1 MGVASRPE
9 SSVQSEG
16 ARAAGERPA
25 GSRPAEVRPA
35 ATPDP
40 TDPTGGSDP
49 VGGPTAVIT
58 TPRSVLRGKLGAY
71 VALTKPRI
79 IELLLITTIP
89 AMFAAQR
96 EVPSL
101 GLVLLTLLGGTLAA
115 GSANAL
121 NCVVDADID
130 ALMRRTRSRPLARHT
145 VTPRA
150 ALVFGVVLGILATV
164 VLAAGTTWQ
173 AAVLADVAILF
184 YVFVYSIWLKRRT
197 SQNIVW
203 GGLAG
208 CMPVIIGWSA
218 VTGGIGWPAWVFF
231 GVIFFWTPP
240 HTWALAMR
248 YREDY
253 AAAGVPMLPVVAT
266 ERVVIRQMVLYSWAM
281 VACSLLLVPASSW
294 IYAAV
299 AVPVGLA
306 FLGAVHRLHVRVLR
320 APASADRTPPGEFM
334 AVFHLS
340 NLYLTA
346 VSVAWAVDAAV
357 GLGVLGWPW

>member
-1 MGVASRPE
+1 MEVTSR
-9 SSVQSEG
+9 SGSTD
-16 ARAAGERPA
+16 AGPPDVTGDA
-25 GSRPAEVRPA
+25 GS
-35 ATPDP
+35 
-40 TDPTGGSDP
+40 
-49 VGGPTAVIT
+49 AVEA
-58 TPRSVLRGKLGAY
+58 PGQDLLVHGADARSHRSVLSARIGAY
-71 VALTKPRI
+71 IGLTKPRI

-96 EVPSL
+96 EVPAL
-101 GLVLLTLLGGTLAA
+101 TLVLATLVGGTLAA
-115 GSANAL
+115 ASANAL

-150 ALVFGVVLGILATV
+150 ALIFGIILG
-164 VLAAGTTWQ
+164 VLAAVELWLTTTWQ
-173 AAVLADVAILF
+173 ASVLAVVAILF
-184 YVFVYSIWLKRRT
+184 YVFVYSMWLKRRT

-218 VTGGIGWPAWVFF
+218 VTGTIGWPAWVFF

-253 AAAGVPMLPVVAT
+253 RAAGVPMLPVVAT
-266 ERVVIRQMVLYSWAM
+266 EREVVRQIVLYSWAM

-299 AVPVGLA
+299 AVPIGLW
-306 FLGAVHRLHVRVLR
+306 FLAMAHLLHVQVLR
-320 APASADRTPPGEFM
+320 GAPAKPMTL
-334 AVFHLS
+334 FHLS
-340 NLYLTA
+340 NLYLTGI
-346 VSVAWAVDAAV
+346 SVAWAVDSVV
-357 GLGVLGWPW
+357 GLPVLGWPW

>member
-1 MGVASRPE
+1 MEVASR
-9 SSVQSEG
+9 SGSTD
-16 ARAAGERPA
+16 AGP
-25 GSRPAEVRPA
+25 
-35 ATPDP
+35 PD
-40 TDPTGGSDP
+40 
-49 VGGPTAVIT
+49 VAGGPEVAVEQELASSRVRRDRT
-58 TPRSVLRGKLGAY
+58 GLAGRLGAY

-79 IELLLITTIP
+79 IELLLITTVP

-96 EVPSL
+96 EVPP
-101 GLVLLTLLGGTLAA
+101 LTLILATLVGGSLAA

-130 ALMRRTRSRPLARHT
+130 ALMRRTRSRPLAKHT

-150 ALVFGVVLGILATV
+150 ALIFGIVLG
-164 VLAAGTTWQ
+164 VLAAVELWLTTTWQ
-173 AAVLADVAILF
+173 AAVLAVVAILF
-184 YVFVYSIWLKRRT
+184 YVFVYSMWLKRRT

-218 VTGGIGWPAWVFF
+218 VTGDIGWPAWVFF

-248 YREDY
+248 YRADY

-266 ERVVIRQMVLYSWAM
+266 ERVVVRQIVIYSWAM

-299 AVPVGLA
+299 AVPLGLA
-306 FLGAVHRLHVRVLR
+306 FLALAHLLHSRVLR
-320 APASADRTPPGEFM
+320 GVPARPMTL
-334 AVFHLS
+334 FHLS
-340 NLYLTA
+340 NLYLTGI
-346 VSVAWAVDAAV
+346 SVAWAVDSVV
-357 GLGVLGWPW
+357 GLPALGWPW

>member
-1 MGVASRPE
+1 VKVVSRSGAAQPGIDHEDPAPLSPESDASR
-9 SSVQSEG
+9 
-16 ARAAGERPA
+16 RPVI
-25 GSRPAEVRPA
+25 PA
-35 ATPDP
+35 
-40 TDPTGGSDP
+40 
-49 VGGPTAVIT
+49 
-58 TPRSVLRGKLGAY
+58 KLGAY

-96 EVPSL
+96 QVPPI
-101 GLVLLTLLGGTLAA
+101 GLMIATLVGGTLAA

-130 ALMRRTRSRPLARHT
+130 AVMRRTRTRPLARHT
-145 VTPRA
+145 VSTRG
-150 ALVFGVVLGILATV
+150 ALIFGVLLGIAATA
-164 VLAAGTTWQ
+164 VLALATTWQ
-173 AAVLADVAILF
+173 AAVLAVVAILF
-184 YVFVYSIWLKRRT
+184 YVFVYSLWLKRRT

-218 VTGGIGWPAWVFF
+218 VTGDIGWPAWVFF

-266 ERVVIRQMVLYSWAM
+266 ERVVVRQIVLYSWAM
-281 VACSLLLVPASSW
+281 VACSMLLVPASSW

-299 AVPVGLA
+299 AVPVGLW
-306 FLGAVHRLHVRVLR
+306 FLAMAHLLHTRVLR
-320 APASADRTPPGEFM
+320 GAAAKPMTL
-334 AVFHLS
+334 FHLS

-346 VSVAWAVDAAV
+346 VSVAWAVDSVV
-357 GLGVLGWPW
+357 GLPVVGWPW

>member
-1 MGVASRPE
+1 MEVASRSGSPDAGPPDATG
-9 SSVQSEG
+9 VDG
-16 ARAAGERPA
+16 AGADPTTQDLLTHGGK
-25 GSRPAEVRPA
+25 GSRQ
-35 ATPDP
+35 
-40 TDPTGGSDP
+40 
-49 VGGPTAVIT
+49 
-58 TPRSVLRGKLGAY
+58 RSVLSARIGAY

-96 EVPSL
+96 EVPPL
-101 GLVLLTLLGGTLAA
+101 ILVLATLVGGTLAA

-150 ALVFGVVLGILATV
+150 ALIFGVILG
-164 VLAAGTTWQ
+164 VLAAVELWLTTTWQ
-173 AAVLADVAILF
+173 ASVLAVVAILF
-184 YVFVYSIWLKRRT
+184 YVFVYSMWLKRRT

-218 VTGGIGWPAWVFF
+218 VTGTIGWPAWVFF

-253 AAAGVPMLPVVAT
+253 KAAGVPMLPVVAT
-266 ERVVIRQMVLYSWAM
+266 EREVVRQIVLYSWAM

-299 AVPVGLA
+299 AVPLGLW
-306 FLGAVHRLHVRVLR
+306 FLAMAHLLHVRVLR
-320 APASADRTPPGEFM
+320 GAAAKPMTL
-334 AVFHLS
+334 FHIS
-340 NLYLTA
+340 NLYLTG
-346 VSVAWAVDAAV
+346 VSVAWAVDSVV
-357 GLGVLGWPW
+357 GLPVLGWPW

>member
-1 MGVASRPE
+1 VEVAARSGSAE
-9 SSVQSEG
+9 SGAENARVSGPGSAQQVSARQVSAQQDSAEQAVQPG
-16 ARAAGERPA
+16 R
-25 GSRPAEVRPA
+25 
-35 ATPDP
+35 
-40 TDPTGGSDP
+40 
-49 VGGPTAVIT
+49 I
-58 TPRSVLRGKLGAY
+58 RSPFVTRVGAY

-96 EVPSL
+96 EVPPL
-101 GLVLLTLLGGTLAA
+101 TLVLATLAGGTLAA

-130 ALMRRTRSRPLARHT
+130 AVMRRTRTRPLARHAVST
-145 VTPRA
+145 RA
-150 ALVFGVVLGILATV
+150 ALIFGIVLG
-164 VLAAGTTWQ
+164 VLAATELLLTTTWQ
-173 AAVLADVAILF
+173 AAVLAVVAILF
-184 YVFVYSIWLKRRT
+184 YVFVYSMWLKRRT

-218 VTGGIGWPAWVFF
+218 VTGNIGWPAWVFF

-266 ERVVIRQMVLYSWAM
+266 EREVVRQIVLYSWAM
-281 VACSLLLVPASSW
+281 VACSLLLIPASSW

-299 AVPVGLA
+299 AAPIGLW
-306 FLGAVHRLHVRVLR
+306 FLAMAHLLHARVLR
-320 APASADRTPPGEFM
+320 GNPAKPMTL
-334 AVFHLS
+334 FHLS
-340 NLYLTA
+340 NLYLTGI
-346 VSVAWAVDAAV
+346 SVVWALDSVV
-357 GLGVLGWPW
+357 GLPTLGWPG

>member
-1 MGVASRPE
+1 VA
-9 SSVQSEG
+9 VG
-16 ARAAGERPA
+16 AIGRETSPA
-25 GSRPAEVRPA
+25 PVRGPRGWRSKVGS
-35 ATPDP
+35 
-40 TDPTGGSDP
+40 
-49 VGGPTAVIT
+49 
-58 TPRSVLRGKLGAY
+58 Y

-96 EVPSL
+96 QVPAL
-101 GLVLLTLLGGTLAA
+101 GLMLATLVGGTLAA

-130 ALMRRTRSRPLARHT
+130 AVMRRTRSRPLARHVVST
-145 VTPRA
+145 RG
-150 ALVFGVVLGILATV
+150 ALTFGIVLGI
-164 VLAAGTTWQ
+164 AAAALLWAATTWQ
-173 AAVLADVAILF
+173 AAVLAVVAILF
-184 YVFVYSIWLKRRT
+184 YVFVYSMWLKRRT

-218 VTGGIGWPAWVFF
+218 VTGDIGWPAWVFF

-266 ERVVIRQMVLYSWAM
+266 ERVVVRQIVLYSWAM
-281 VACSLLLVPASSW
+281 VVCSLLLVPASSW

-299 AVPVGLA
+299 AVPLGLW
-306 FLGAVHRLHVRVLR
+306 FLAMAHLLHGRVLGG
-320 APASADRTPPGEFM
+320 SAAKPMTL
-334 AVFHLS
+334 FHLS
-340 NLYLTA
+340 NLYLTG
-346 VSVAWAVDAAV
+346 VSVAWAVDSV
-357 GLGVLGWPW
+357 IGLPVVGWPR

>member
-1 MGVASRPE
+1 MGAGVEVVSRSESPRPE
-9 SSVQSEG
+9 TGHDGQPVAVG
-16 ARAAGERPA
+16 AIGRETSPA
-25 GSRPAEVRPA
+25 PVRGPRGWRSKVGS
-35 ATPDP
+35 
-40 TDPTGGSDP
+40 
-49 VGGPTAVIT
+49 
-58 TPRSVLRGKLGAY
+58 Y

-96 EVPSL
+96 QVPAL
-101 GLVLLTLLGGTLAA
+101 GLMLATLVGGTLAA

-130 ALMRRTRSRPLARHT
+130 AVMRRTRSRPLARHVVST
-145 VTPRA
+145 RG
-150 ALVFGVVLGILATV
+150 ALIFGIVLGI
-164 VLAAGTTWQ
+164 AAAALLWAATTWQ
-173 AAVLADVAILF
+173 AAVLAVVAILF
-184 YVFVYSIWLKRRT
+184 YVFVYSMWLKRRT

-218 VTGGIGWPAWVFF
+218 VTGDIGWPAWVFF

-266 ERVVIRQMVLYSWAM
+266 ERVVVRQIVLYSWAM
-281 VACSLLLVPASSW
+281 VVCSLLLVPASSW

-299 AVPVGLA
+299 AVPLGLW
-306 FLGAVHRLHVRVLR
+306 FLAMAHLLHGRVLGG
-320 APASADRTPPGEFM
+320 SAAKPMTL
-334 AVFHLS
+334 FHLS
-340 NLYLTA
+340 NLYLTG
-346 VSVAWAVDAAV
+346 VSVAWAVDSV
-357 GLGVLGWPW
+357 IGLPVVGWPR

>member
-1 MGVASRPE
+1 MKVVSGSGAAEPVIDRQDSAALAPASDA
-9 SSVQSEG
+9 
-16 ARAAGERPA
+16 ARRPA
-25 GSRPAEVRPA
+25 LPA
-35 ATPDP
+35 
-40 TDPTGGSDP
+40 
-49 VGGPTAVIT
+49 
-58 TPRSVLRGKLGAY
+58 KLGAY

-96 EVPSL
+96 EVPPL
-101 GLVLLTLLGGTLAA
+101 GLMIATLVGGTLAA

-130 ALMRRTRSRPLARHT
+130 AVMRRTRTRPLARHSVST
-145 VTPRA
+145 RG
-150 ALVFGVVLGILATV
+150 ALIFGVLLGIAATA
-164 VLAAGTTWQ
+164 VLALFTTWQ
-173 AAVLADVAILF
+173 AAVLAVVAILF
-184 YVFVYSIWLKRRT
+184 YVFVYSLWLKRRT

-218 VTGGIGWPAWVFF
+218 VTGDIGWPAWVFF

-266 ERVVIRQMVLYSWAM
+266 ERVVVRQIVIYSWAM
-281 VACSLLLVPASSW
+281 VACSMLLVPASSW

-299 AVPVGLA
+299 AAPVGLW
-306 FLGAVHRLHVRVLR
+306 FLAMAHLLHTRVLR
-320 APASADRTPPGEFM
+320 GAAAKPMTL
-334 AVFHLS
+334 FHLS

-346 VSVAWAVDAAV
+346 VSVAWAVDSVV
-357 GLGVLGWPW
+357 GLPVIGWPW

>member
-1 MGVASRPE
+1 MKVVSRTGAAKPGIDHQDPAPPSAE
-9 SSVQSEG
+9 SG
-16 ARAAGERPA
+16 AARRPA
-25 GSRPAEVRPA
+25 LPA
-35 ATPDP
+35 
-40 TDPTGGSDP
+40 
-49 VGGPTAVIT
+49 
-58 TPRSVLRGKLGAY
+58 KLGAY

-96 EVPSL
+96 QVPPL
-101 GLVLLTLLGGTLAA
+101 GLMIATLVGGTLAA

-130 ALMRRTRSRPLARHT
+130 AVMRRTRTRPLARHSVST
-145 VTPRA
+145 RG
-150 ALVFGVVLGILATV
+150 ALIFGVLLGIAATA
-164 VLAAGTTWQ
+164 VLALATTWQ
-173 AAVLADVAILF
+173 AAVLAVVAILF
-184 YVFVYSIWLKRRT
+184 YVFVYSLWLKRRT

-218 VTGGIGWPAWVFF
+218 VTGDIGWPAWVFF

-266 ERVVIRQMVLYSWAM
+266 ERVVVRQIVLYSWAM
-281 VACSLLLVPASSW
+281 VACSMLLVPASSW
-294 IYAAV
+294 IYAAI
-299 AVPVGLA
+299 AVPVGLW
-306 FLGAVHRLHVRVLR
+306 FLAMAHLLHTRVLR
-320 APASADRTPPGEFM
+320 GAAAKPMTL
-334 AVFHLS
+334 FHLS

-346 VSVAWAVDAAV
+346 VSVAWAVDSIV
-357 GLGVLGWPW
+357 GLPVLGWPW

>member
-1 MGVASRPE
+1 VEVVSGSGAAEPVIDRAEPAPLKAESGAVRRVAL
-9 SSVQSEG
+9 
-16 ARAAGERPA
+16 PA
-25 GSRPAEVRPA
+25 
-35 ATPDP
+35 
-40 TDPTGGSDP
+40 
-49 VGGPTAVIT
+49 
-58 TPRSVLRGKLGAY
+58 KLGAY

-96 EVPSL
+96 QVPPL
-101 GLVLLTLLGGTLAA
+101 GLMIATLVGGTLAA

-130 ALMRRTRSRPLARHT
+130 AVMRRTRTRPLARHS
-145 VTPRA
+145 VSARG
-150 ALVFGVVLGILATV
+150 ALIFGVLLGIAATAVLGLF
-164 VLAAGTTWQ
+164 TTWQ
-173 AAVLADVAILF
+173 AAGLAVLAILF
-184 YVFVYSIWLKRRT
+184 YVFVYSLWLKRRT

-218 VTGGIGWPAWVFF
+218 VTGDIGWPAWVFF

-266 ERVVIRQMVLYSWAM
+266 ERVVVRQIVVYSWAM
-281 VACSLLLVPASSW
+281 VACSMLLVPASSW

-299 AVPVGLA
+299 AAPVGLW
-306 FLGAVHRLHVRVLR
+306 FLAMAHLLHTRVLR
-320 APASADRTPPGEFM
+320 GAAAKPMTL
-334 AVFHLS
+334 FHLS

-346 VSVAWAVDAAV
+346 VSVAWAVDSVV
-357 GLGVLGWPW
+357 GLPVVGWPW

>member
-1 MGVASRPE
+1 
-9 SSVQSEG
+9 
-16 ARAAGERPA
+16 
-25 GSRPAEVRPA
+25 
-35 ATPDP
+35 
-40 TDPTGGSDP
+40 
-49 VGGPTAVIT
+49 
-58 TPRSVLRGKLGAY
+58 
-71 VALTKPRI
+71 
-79 IELLLITTIP
+79 
-89 AMFAAQR
+89 MFAAQR
-96 EVPSL
+96 DVPPL
-101 GLVLLTLLGGTLAA
+101 TLVLATLVGGTLAA

-130 ALMRRTRSRPLARHT
+130 AVMRRTRSRPLARHT

-150 ALVFGVVLGILATV
+150 ALIFGIVLG
-164 VLAAGTTWQ
+164 VLAAAELWATTTWQ
-173 AAVLADVAILF
+173 AAVLAVVAILF
-184 YVFVYSIWLKRRT
+184 YVFVYSMWLKRRT

-218 VTGGIGWPAWVFF
+218 VTGTIGWPAWVFF

-266 ERVVIRQMVLYSWAM
+266 EREVVRQIVLYSWAM

-299 AVPVGLA
+299 AVPLGLW
-306 FLGAVHRLHVRVLR
+306 FLAMAHVLHTRVLR
-320 APASADRTPPGEFM
+320 GAPAKPMTL
-334 AVFHLS
+334 FHLS

-346 VSVAWAVDAAV
+346 ISVAWAIDSVV
-357 GLGVLGWPW
+357 GLPVVGWPW

>member
-1 MGVASRPE
+1 MKVVSRSGAAQPGIDHEDPAPLSPE
-9 SSVQSEG
+9 SD
-16 ARAAGERPA
+16 APRRPVM
-25 GSRPAEVRPA
+25 PA
-35 ATPDP
+35 
-40 TDPTGGSDP
+40 
-49 VGGPTAVIT
+49 
-58 TPRSVLRGKLGAY
+58 KLGAY

-96 EVPSL
+96 QVPPI
-101 GLVLLTLLGGTLAA
+101 GLMIATLVGGTLAA

-130 ALMRRTRSRPLARHT
+130 AVMRRTRTRPLARHT
-145 VTPRA
+145 VSTRG
-150 ALVFGVVLGILATV
+150 ALIFGVLLGIAATA
-164 VLAAGTTWQ
+164 VLALATTWQ
-173 AAVLADVAILF
+173 AAVLAVVAILF
-184 YVFVYSIWLKRRT
+184 YVFVYSLWLKRRT

-218 VTGGIGWPAWVFF
+218 VTGDIGWPAWVFF

-266 ERVVIRQMVLYSWAM
+266 ERVVVRQIVLYSWAM
-281 VACSLLLVPASSW
+281 VACSMLLVPASSW

-299 AVPVGLA
+299 AVPVGLW
-306 FLGAVHRLHVRVLR
+306 FLAMAHLLHTRVLR
-320 APASADRTPPGEFM
+320 GAAAKPMTL
-334 AVFHLS
+334 FHLS

-346 VSVAWAVDAAV
+346 VSVAWAVDSVV
-357 GLGVLGWPW
+357 GLPVVGWPW

>member
-1 MGVASRPE
+1 VKVVSRTGAAKPGIDHQDPAPLSAE
-9 SSVQSEG
+9 SG
-16 ARAAGERPA
+16 AARRPA
-25 GSRPAEVRPA
+25 LPA
-35 ATPDP
+35 
-40 TDPTGGSDP
+40 
-49 VGGPTAVIT
+49 
-58 TPRSVLRGKLGAY
+58 KLGAY

-96 EVPSL
+96 QVPPL
-101 GLVLLTLLGGTLAA
+101 GLMIATLVGGTLAA

-130 ALMRRTRSRPLARHT
+130 AVMRRTRTRPLARHSVST
-145 VTPRA
+145 RG
-150 ALVFGVVLGILATV
+150 ALIFGVLLGIAATA
-164 VLAAGTTWQ
+164 VLALATTWQ
-173 AAVLADVAILF
+173 AAVLAVVAILF
-184 YVFVYSIWLKRRT
+184 YVFVYSLWLKRRT

-218 VTGGIGWPAWVFF
+218 VTGDIGWPAWVFF

-266 ERVVIRQMVLYSWAM
+266 ERVVVRQIVLYSWAM
-281 VACSLLLVPASSW
+281 VACSMLLVPASSW
-294 IYAAV
+294 IYAAI
-299 AVPVGLA
+299 AVPVGLW
-306 FLGAVHRLHVRVLR
+306 FLAMAHLLHTRVLR
-320 APASADRTPPGEFM
+320 GAAAKPMTL
-334 AVFHLS
+334 FHLS

-346 VSVAWAVDAAV
+346 VSVAWAVDSVV
-357 GLGVLGWPW
+357 GLPVLGWPW

>member
-1 MGVASRPE
+1 MEVASR
-9 SSVQSEG
+9 SGSTD
-16 ARAAGERPA
+16 AGP
-25 GSRPAEVRPA
+25 
-35 ATPDP
+35 PDAS
-40 TDPTGGSDP
+40 G
-49 VGGPTAVIT
+49 VGGVGADPATHDLLT
-58 TPRSVLRGKLGAY
+58 HGRKSSRNRSVLSARVGAY

-96 EVPSL
+96 EVPAL
-101 GLVLLTLLGGTLAA
+101 TLVLATLVGGTLAA

-150 ALVFGVVLGILATV
+150 ALVFGVILGILA
-164 VLAAGTTWQ
+164 AAELWLTTTWQ
-173 AAVLADVAILF
+173 ASVLAVVAILF
-184 YVFVYSIWLKRRT
+184 YVFVYSMWLKRRT

-218 VTGGIGWPAWVFF
+218 VTGTIGWPAWVFF

-253 AAAGVPMLPVVAT
+253 KAAGVPMLPVVAT
-266 ERVVIRQMVLYSWAM
+266 EREVVRQIVLYSWAM

-299 AVPVGLA
+299 AVPLGLW
-306 FLGAVHRLHVRVLR
+306 FLAMAHLLHMRVLR
-320 APASADRTPPGEFM
+320 GAAAKPMTL
-334 AVFHLS
+334 FHIS
-340 NLYLTA
+340 NLYLTGI
-346 VSVAWAVDAAV
+346 SVAWAVDSVV
-357 GLGVLGWPW
+357 GLPVLGWPW

>member
-1 MGVASRPE
+1 MAKATTTVTPRIE
-9 SSVQSEG
+9 SS
-16 ARAAGERPA
+16 ARP
-25 GSRPAEVRPA
+25 SVR
-35 ATPDP
+35 AT
-40 TDPTGGSDP
+40 
-49 VGGPTAVIT
+49 
-58 TPRSVLRGKLGAY
+58 LGAY
-71 VALTKPRI
+71 LALTKPRI

-101 GLVLLTLLGGTLAA
+101 LLVLTTLVGGTLAA

-130 ALMRRTRSRPLARHT
+130 AVMRRTRTRPLARHAVPT
-145 VTPRA
+145 RN
-150 ALVFGVVLGILATV
+150 ALIFGIVLGVLSAAFLAV
-164 VLAAGTTWQ
+164 ATTWQ
-173 AAVLADVAILF
+173 AAVLAVVAILF
-184 YVFVYSIWLKRRT
+184 YVFVYSLWLKRRT

-248 YREDY
+248 YRDDY
-253 AAAGVPMLPVVAT
+253 AAAKVPMLPVVAP
-266 ERVVIRQMVLYSWAM
+266 ERVVVRQIVLYSWAM

-294 IYAAV
+294 IYAAI
-299 AVPVGLA
+299 AAPAGLA
-306 FLGAVHRLHVRVLR
+306 FMATAHVLHYQVLR
-320 APASADRTPPGEFM
+320 DRPAKPMTL
-334 AVFHLS
+334 FHLS
-340 NLYLTA
+340 NLYLT
-346 VSVAWAVDAAV
+346 VISVAWAVDAAL
-357 GLGVLGWPW
+357 GLKVVGWPW